1 MSNHTTPYT
10 PALSSSESEIE
21 STPAAPKDTSDV
33 SPSAEAAA
41 PVSASASEAISI
53 PEAAPVVP
61 ASAVAAPAD
70 VPVPDE
76 VVATE
81 SFGDIFAE
89 YEARTRG
96 AKASSDDGA
105 RQLVGTVIA
114 VTDDAAILDIGLKIE
129 GRLPL
134 GASAST
140 GAAKAPAEAIKA
152 GDKFPVSIKGRDPET
167 GYYTLSRMKVVQPVD
182 WTALERAFAD
192 QSTIVGTVT
201 GVVKGGLTVDVGVR
215 AFMPASRSG
224 ARDAAEMEK
233 LLGQEIVCRILKL
246 DTAEEDIVVDRRAVT
261 EEEARAARDR
271 RYGEVREGDVVVGE
285 VRSLTDYGA
294 FIDLGGVDGLL
305 HVSDISWTRI
315 SSPADVLA
323 VGQQVEAKV
332 LKIDAEKRRISL
344 GMKQLLDHPWDGAVE
359 KHKVGDRVR
368 GVVTRTTDFG
378 AFVELEPG
386 VEGLVH
392 VSEMSWVKKVR
403 KPSDLV
409 KPGDNVEVVILGMDG
424 KERRMSLGLK
434 QALGDPW
441 ADAAQRFPVGSH
453 VTGPITSMMK
463 FGAFVQ
469 LAEGIEG
476 MIHVSEIDPNK
487 RINTPHDVF
496 RVGQEVEAQV
506 IGIAPDKRQIRLSIK
521 QMIPTGLDE
530 YLAEHKTGD
539 RVTGRLLEDNGE
551 RVRVELGEG
560 VFTHCRL
567 SPAEILP
574 ATPAENKADLSSLS
588 AMLNARWKTGT
599 PSSQQK
605 GAKGTQ
611 AHAGLATIEAPRA
624 GQIRSFV
631 ITKIDAATKSIELK
645 LE

>member
-1 MSNHTTPYT
+1 MSNHTASDT
-10 PALSSSESEIE
+10 PALSSSASESEIE
-21 STPAAPKDTSDV
+21 SMNGPDPTAGTAALEETTPPAAASVDTAPLIPVTAPGPETPAAPAAQTDDT
-33 SPSAEAAA
+33 
-41 PVSASASEAISI
+41 
-53 PEAAPVVP
+53 P
-61 ASAVAAPAD
+61 A
-70 VPVPDE
+70 
-76 VVATE
+76 E

-89 YEARTRG
+89 YEARTGGR
-96 AKASSDDGA
+96 KASSDDNTH
-105 RQLVGTVIA
+105 QLVGTVIA

-134 GASAST
+134 GGSSSAGT
-140 GAAKAPAEAIKA
+140 AKTPAEAIKP

-167 GYYTLSRMKVVQPVD
+167 GYYTLSRLKVVQPVD
-182 WTALERAFAD
+182 WSALERAFAD

-201 GVVKGGLTVDVGVR
+201 AVVKGGLTVNVGVR

-233 LLGQEIVCRILKL
+233 LVGQEIVCRILKL
-246 DTAEEDIVVDRRAVT
+246 DTAEEDIVVDRRSVT

-271 RYGEVREGDVVVGE
+271 RYGEVREGDIVTGE
-285 VRSLTDYGA
+285 VRSLTEYGA

-315 SSPADVLA
+315 TSPSDILL
-323 VGQQVEAKV
+323 VGQKVEAKV
-332 LKIDAEKRRISL
+332 LKIDSEKRRISL
-344 GMKQLLDHPWDGAVE
+344 GMKQLMAHPWDGAVE
-359 KHKVGDRVR
+359 KHKTGDRVR

-453 VTGPITSMMK
+453 VKGPITSMMK

-496 RVGQEVEAQV
+496 RTGQEVEAQV
-506 IGIAPDKRQIRLSIK
+506 IGVAADKRQIRLSIK

-530 YLAEHKTGD
+530 YLAEHKAGD
-539 RVTGRLLEDNGE
+539 QVTGRLLEDSGE
-551 RVRVELGEG
+551 RVKVELGEG
-560 VFTHCRL
+560 VFAHCWL
-567 SPAEILP
+567 APAEIP
-574 ATPAENKADLSSLS
+574 AAEPTESRADLSSLS
-588 AMLNARWKTGT
+588 AMLNARWKTET
-599 PSSQQK
+599 SSSQAKVGK
-605 GAKGTQ
+605 GAQ
-611 AHAGLATIEAPRA
+611 AKTAPAAIEAPRA

-631 ITKIDAATKSIELK
+631 IIKIDAATKSIELK
-645 LE
+645 LD